1 MEPSNTPTPRQ
12 QKSIIQIVVLILGL
26 VIIAG
31 LIGWKLGQ
39 SNDKQTATT
48 PTASNSTATS
58 STTPASNSDV
68 KSLVSYSLPDGWKEG
83 TCPDSQGK
91 LYIVPNGAS
100 LACGNNPSAPV
111 KMYVDANNTTDCQQL
126 QNTPNVRKHI
136 CKSVFIN
143 GHKSLQSSTEYP
155 KSATY
160 PEDTTISDYFIDT
173 GKGVVAVE
181 YTYTSSNNY
190 QIGFDQLA
198 NSVKPK

>member
-1 MEPSNTPTPRQ
+1 MEPTNNPMPRQ
-12 QKSIIQIVVLILGL
+12 QKKVIQVVVLILGL

-31 LIGWKLGQ
+31 LIGWKLGR
-39 SNDKQTATT
+39 SDDKQTATLQ
-48 PTASNSTATS
+48 PTNSATS

-68 KSLVSYSLPDGWKEG
+68 KSLVSYNLPDGWKEG
-83 TCPDSQGK
+83 TCPDASGK
-91 LYIVPNGAS
+91 LFIVPNGAS
-100 LACGNNPSAPV
+100 LQCDNNPIAPV
-111 KMYVDANNTTDCQQL
+111 KMYVDANNTADCQQL
-126 QNTPNVRKHI
+126 QNVQNVRKHI

-190 QIGFDQLA
+190 QLGFDQLA
-198 NSVKPK
+198 NSVKPR

>member
-1 MEPSNTPTPRQ
+1 MPRQ
-12 QKSIIQIVVLILGL
+12 QKKVIQVVVLILGL

-31 LIGWKLGQ
+31 LIGWKLGR
-39 SNDKQTATT
+39 SDDKQTANQQ
-48 PTASNSTATS
+48 PTNSATS

-83 TCPDSQGK
+83 TCPDAAGK
-91 LYIVPNGAS
+91 LFIVPNGALLQCS
-100 LACGNNPSAPV
+100 SNPVAPV

-126 QNTPNVRKHI
+126 QNVQNVRKHI

-173 GKGVVAVE
+173 GKGVIAVE

-190 QIGFDQLA
+190 QLGFDQLA

>member
-1 MEPSNTPTPRQ
+1 MEPENNSMPRN
-12 QKSIIQIVVLILGL
+12 QKRGIQVALLILIL
-26 VIIAG
+26 IVTAG
-31 LIGWKLGQ
+31 LIGWKLGK
-39 SNDKQTATT
+39 SNDNHPAT
-48 PTASNSTATS
+48 PTTSNPTSASS

-83 TCPDSQGK
+83 TCPDNPGK

-100 LACGNNPSAPV
+100 LACSSNPAAPV
-111 KMYVDANNTTDCQQL
+111 KIYVDANNTTDCQQL
-126 QNTPNVRKHI
+126 QNVQNVKKHI

-181 YTYTSSNNY
+181 YTFTSSNNY
-190 QIGFDQLA
+190 QLGFDQLA
-198 NSVKPK
+198 NSIKTK

>member
-1 MEPSNTPTPRQ
+1 MEPSNTPMPRQ
-12 QKSIIQIVVLILGL
+12 QKKVLQVIVLILGL

-31 LIGWKLGQ
+31 LIGWKLGK
-39 SNDKQTATT
+39 SDDKQTTT
-48 PTASNSTATS
+48 PTASDTTAT

-83 TCPDSQGK
+83 TCPGATGK
-91 LYIVPNGAS
+91 LFIVPNGAS
-100 LACGNNPSAPV
+100 LQCGSIQIAPV

-126 QNTPNVRKHI
+126 QNVQNVRKHI
-136 CKSVFIN
+136 CKSLFIN
-143 GHKSLQSSTEYP
+143 GHKSLQASTEYP
-155 KSATY
+155 KSTTY

-173 GKGVVAVE
+173 GKGVITVE

-190 QIGFDQLA
+190 QLGFDQLA

>member
-1 MEPSNTPTPRQ
+1 MEPNNSSASHTVR
-12 QKSIIQIVVLILGL
+12 KAIQLTVLILGL

-31 LIGWKLGQ
+31 LIGWKLGH
-39 SNDKQTATT
+39 SNDSKHSNPVSNNTNAT
-48 PTASNSTATS
+48 

-68 KSLVSYSLPDGWKEG
+68 KSLVAYTLPDGWKEG
-83 TCPDSQGK
+83 TCPDAGGK
-91 LYIVPNGAS
+91 LYIVPNGA
-100 LACGNNPSAPV
+100 LLQCGSNPASPI

-126 QNTPNVRKHI
+126 QNVQNVRKHV
-136 CKSVFIN
+136 CKSLFIN

-160 PEDTTISDYFIDT
+160 PEDTTISDYYIDT

-181 YTYTSSNNY
+181 YTFTSRNNY

-198 NSVKPK
+198 NSVRTK

>member
-1 MEPSNTPTPRQ
+1 MEPSNTPMPRQ
-12 QKSIIQIVVLILGL
+12 QKKVIQVVVLILGL

-31 LIGWKLGQ
+31 LIGWKLGR
-39 SNDKQTATT
+39 SDDKQTATQQ
-48 PTASNSTATS
+48 PTNSATS

-68 KSLVSYSLPDGWKEG
+68 KSLVSFSLPDGWKEG
-83 TCPDSQGK
+83 TCPDACGK
-91 LYIVPNGAS
+91 LFIVPNGAS
-100 LACGNNPSAPV
+100 LQCDNNPIAPV
-111 KMYVDANNTTDCQQL
+111 KMYVDANNTADCQQL
-126 QNTPNVRKHI
+126 QNVQNVRKHI

-190 QIGFDQLA
+190 QLGFDQLA